1 MAFFGTHN
9 SVTGEKGYGFKNL
22 FRFFRQTQKY
32 TIIEQ
37 AKKGVRYFDIKV
49 RKTTRGWVCAN
60 GSWETKKTFQ
70 EIIRE
75 ISYNTIYENVYLS
88 ITYEGCLPKELT
100 EKDFLRF
107 IKKNIKKYDNLTLYS
122 VSEKYKR
129 SKRKLGKNPIW
140 TRGGLTLI
148 ENYTQFSFIKPFP
161 PIPYFWKKE
170 NPEEIPSNDK
180 TIIIV
185 DFYDK

>member
-9 SVTGEKGYGFKNL
+9 SVTGEKGYGFINL
-22 FRFFRQTQKY
+22 FKFFCKTQNY

-49 RKTTRGWVCAN
+49 RKTSRGWVGAN

-70 EIIRE
+70 EILKE
-75 ISYNTIYENVYLS
+75 ISNNIIHENAYLS
-88 ITYEGCLPKELT
+88 ITYEGSLPKNLT
-100 EKDFLRF
+100 EKDFLKF
-107 IKKNIKKYDNLTLYS
+107 IKKNIKRYDNLTLYS
-122 VSEKYKR
+122 VSEKYKK
-129 SKRKLGKNPIW
+129 SQKKLGMNPIW

-148 ENYTQFSFIKPFP
+148 EHFTQFSFLKPFP
-161 PIPYFWKKE
+161 PIPSLWKKE
-170 NPEEIPSNDK
+170 ALEEVPMNDK